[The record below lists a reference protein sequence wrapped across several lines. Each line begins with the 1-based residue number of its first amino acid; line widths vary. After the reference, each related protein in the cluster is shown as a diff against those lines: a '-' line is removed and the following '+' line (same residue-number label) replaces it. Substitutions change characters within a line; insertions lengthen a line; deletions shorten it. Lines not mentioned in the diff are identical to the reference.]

1 MRKSMGKLEHSFGK
15 DITSNNNIQEQMD
28 HNNKENMLPLAIS
41 TAQVNK
47 FKKKNKSKRTSII
60 NNNNSIILD
69 EDLNKT
75 QEVEETSFA
84 YQKIEEVSK

>member
-41 TAQVNK
+41 AVQVNK

-60 NNNNSIILD
+60 NNNSIILD

-75 QEVEETSFA
+75 QEVDETSFA
-84 YQKIEEVSK
+84 YQKIEDVSK